1 MHVESTLWLV
11 NSLNAERLVALGG
24 MYHWTAMTILIV
36 GSCIWLVNDRQH
48 TGSFWG
54 DFKQLCQ
61 PLVLYAMLASGSVW
75 AWNHVVAAESPAL
88 RTALRVAQIEE
99 YTASEEAYQ
108 SFLLSQNQSDSA
120 LNLPDRETY
129 RKQATAQVDWM
140 LSGGVTLVLALLTY
154 LFASVL
160 LALVATVLLHHIW
173 GLPRCRNVPSPRMRR
188 YFKTSLW
195 LFALTLLGQ
204 NASHAQ
210 RGRMNLPN
218 FDARPYHFG
227 FILSGNQSDFKFAV
241 ADSLGPT
248 FRGVSNQPQGGFNM
262 HLMASYTLT
271 RHLRVRFVPGL
282 SFQERALLYRFA
294 GNAEQLE
301 RTSAVNLDVPLLIK
315 WRTDRMTNVAAYA
328 LGGVKYLRD
337 FQSQEDVRQEEDIL
351 G

>member
-1 MHVESTLWLV
+1 
-11 NSLNAERLVALGG
+11 
-24 MYHWTAMTILIV
+24 
-36 GSCIWLVNDRQH
+36 
-48 TGSFWG
+48 
-54 DFKQLCQ
+54 
-61 PLVLYAMLASGSVW
+61 
-75 AWNHVVAAESPAL
+75 
-88 RTALRVAQIEE
+88 
-99 YTASEEAYQ
+99 
-108 SFLLSQNQSDSA
+108 
-120 LNLPDRETY
+120 
-129 RKQATAQVDWM
+129 
-140 LSGGVTLVLALLTY
+140 
-154 LFASVL
+154 
-160 LALVATVLLHHIW
+160 
-173 GLPRCRNVPSPRMRR
+173 MRR
-188 YFKTSLW
+188 FFKTLLW
-195 LFALTLLGQ
+195 LFVVTLLGQ
-204 NASHAQ
+204 HMAYAQ
-210 RGRMNLPN
+210 IGRMNLPN

-248 FRGVSNQPQGGFNM
+248 FQGVANQPQGGFNM

-351 G
+351 GSDRAMWLWTWALASTSFSLSSKLAIQAKTEHGLLNVLLPGQGELTSPLEFLRTRSFVLSVCFEG